1 MSFMKSLYSKKFFVA
16 NLVLV
21 GLIAG
26 FALAYAGFSRAASGS
41 SIDAATALAETSPAP
56 LSADVKAALSQ
67 AEAVQA
73 VFRYVAEKVKPSV
86 VEIRVV
92 ERKTRETSPL
102 DQLPWRFNFPDQGD
116 EGEEGER
123 EPSPYYQQEGLGSGI
138 IVRQD
143 GKAVYV
149 LTNYHVAGEATKITV
164 VTSDEK
170 EHEAELVGKGD
181 SRRDIAL
188 VKFQSSDPVTVAT
201 LGDSSKVFVGDWA
214 IAIGSPFGYVS
225 SVTAGIVSAVGRDT
239 GGPDDN
245 ISDFIQTD
253 AAINRGNSGGPLVN
267 IRGEVIGMNTWIAST
282 TGGSNGLGFSL
293 PINNAKK
300 AINDLISTGEYQSG
314 WIGIGMSALDKA
326 TAAELGADPKKGAFV
341 ASVFKKSP
349 ADKAGILPGDV
360 VQKVNG
366 QEIRSTEQ
374 LSRVVADLPLGK
386 SAAVEVLRYGKT
398 VKLSAVIEKR
408 DEKAASVD
416 GNYFPGVIILSVKS
430 DDLDKEKL
438 PKNAKGVFVVNVSE
452 KSPASVIG
460 LKPGDIITEVNE
472 KPISSAMDFYRLV
485 NDEASKK
492 LAFTVIRDGTTVSTL
507 AYVKK

>member
-1 MSFMKSLYSKKFFVA
+1 MSFMKSLYSKKFFIA

-26 FALAYAGFSRAASGS
+26 FALAYTGFSRAAGS
-41 SIDAATALAETSPAP
+41 SSLDAASALAETAPAP
-56 LSADVKAALSQ
+56 LPSDVKAALSQ

-73 VFRYVAEKVKPSV
+73 VFRYVAEKMKPSV

-102 DQLPWRFNFPDQGD
+102 DQLPWRFNFPDQG
-116 EGEEGER
+116 EGEGGD
-123 EPSPYYQQEGLGSGI
+123 SAPYYQQEGLGSGI

-143 GKAVYV
+143 GKDVYV
-149 LTNYHVAGEATKITV
+149 LTNFHVAGEATKITV

-188 VKFQSSDPVTVAT
+188 VKFKSSDPVSVAV
-201 LGDSSKVFVGDWA
+201 LGDSSKVLVGDWA

-225 SVTAGIVSAVGRDT
+225 SVTAGIVSAVGRDS

-282 TGGSNGLGFSL
+282 TGGSNGLGFAL

-300 AINDLISTGEYQSG
+300 AIGDLIEKGEYQSG

-349 ADKAGILPGDV
+349 ADKAGVLPGDV
-360 VQKVNG
+360 VTKVNG
-366 QEIRSTEQ
+366 QDIKGTEQ

-386 SAAVEVLRYGKT
+386 SAAVEVLRGGKT
-398 VKLSAVIEKR
+398 VKLSATIEKR
-408 DEKAASVD
+408 DEKVASID
-416 GNYFPGVIILSVKS
+416 GNYFPGVIILSLKS
-430 DDLDKEKL
+430 EDLNQEKL
-438 PKNAKGVFVVNVSE
+438 PKGAKGVFVVNVSE
-452 KSPASVIG
+452 KSPGSIVG
-460 LKPGDIITEVNE
+460 LKAGDIITEVNE
-472 KPISSAMDFYRLV
+472 KPVASAMDFYRLV
-485 NDEASKK
+485 NDESAKK
-492 LAFTVIRDGTTVSTL
+492 IAFTVNRDGETVTTL